1 MSNQKKKILEKI
13 KKKSA
18 KIGVVG
24 AGYVGIPLLKIF
36 KKRGF
41 SCLAFDLKENINSIK
56 SKNKN
61 INITYD
67 YSFLKNL
74 DIIIYT
80 LPTPLNLKKK
90 PDLSILKNSLEKS
103 LKYFKPGQLIIIES
117 TSYPG
122 TTRELVKNINKK
134 FEIGG
139 NIFVCFSSE
148 RVDPGNK
155 KFTIEKI
162 PKIISGYHN
171 NCLDVISTFYSKIFY
186 KVIKAKNLETAE
198 FSKIFE
204 NVFRSVN
211 ISLVN
216 EFKELSEKLKIN
228 FYEVNELASSKPFG
242 FMKFNPGIGAGGHCI
257 PIDPV
262 YLQWKFK
269 MHGLN
274 SHILDSSIKYNQK
287 YSNVITNKIKKILN
301 NNKILNKKNKV
312 LVLGLSYKK
321 DVDDL
326 RHSPALEIFLNLRK
340 YIDSSYHDPY
350 IPNIRLKGKKLN
362 SINLNNDLTN
372 LRKFSAVIF
381 LVNHSYYNDIKNKIV
396 DNSKIIIDG
405 TNTINFTKCKSI

>member
-1 MSNQKKKILEKI
+1 MSNHKKKILEKI
-13 KKKSA
+13 IKKSA
-18 KIGVVG
+18 KIGIVG
-24 AGYVGIPLLKIF
+24 AGYVGIPLIKIIK
-36 KKRGF
+36 KKRY
-41 SCLAFDLKENINSIK
+41 SCLAFDLKKKINFIK
-56 SKNKN
+56 SKNKQ
-61 INITYD
+61 INITDD
-67 YSFLKNL
+67 YSFLKNQ

-80 LPTPLNLKKK
+80 LPTPLSKKK
-90 PDLSILKNSLEKS
+90 PDLSILKNSLTKS

-134 FEIGG
+134 FKVGK
-139 NIFVCFSSE
+139 NIFVSFSSE

-171 NCLDVISTFYSKIFY
+171 NCLDIINAFYSNIFSD
-186 KVIKAKNLETAE
+186 VIKANNLETAE

-228 FYEVNELASSKPFG
+228 FYEVNKLASSKPFG

-262 YLQWKFK
+262 YLKWKFK
-269 MHGLN
+269 KHGLN
-274 SHILDSSIKYNQK
+274 SNILDSSIKFNQK
-287 YSNVITNKIKKILN
+287 YSNVITNKIKKILIK
-301 NNKILNKKNKV
+301 NKIINKKKKI

-321 DVDDL
+321 DIDDL

-340 YIDSSYHDPY
+340 FLDVSYNDPY
-350 IPNIRLKGKKLN
+350 IPYINSRGKKLN
-362 SINLNNDLTN
+362 SINFSKDSTILS
-372 LRKFSAVIF
+372 KFSAIIF
-381 LVNHSYYNDIKNKIV
+381 LVNHSYYNNVKNKII
-396 DNSKIIIDG
+396 NKSKLIIDG
-405 TNTINFTKCKSI
+405 TNTINSIKCIRI